1 MTKQAVMFQGTGSHV
16 GKSTIVAGLAR
27 LLTRRGLAVRPF
39 KPLNMSNNAAVTADG
54 GEIGR
59 AQALQARAAR
69 IPATVDMNPILLK
82 PQSGGRAQLVVHGH
96 RRASDSDTSG
106 DGQVSLLPEVLHS
119 FARVSAGADIVL
131 VEGAGSSAELNLRSG
146 DVANMGFAAAADV
159 PVVLIGDID
168 RGGVIASIVG
178 TLTVLAQS
186 DRKRVQA
193 FLINKLHGNTAL
205 FADGIHEIETRGN
218 IPCVGVIPYTSVAEQ
233 LPAEDGVAFSNP
245 RTEKR
250 LATGSAIRIA
260 VLQLPTIA
268 NFDDLDPLIAEP
280 DVDLVHVTPGAAI
293 PGDLD
298 LVVLPGTKST
308 LADLEFIR
316 GQGWDID
323 LTAHWR
329 RGGHMLGICGG
340 YQLLGQRVA
349 DPAGIE
355 GPCGE
360 ADGLGFLEITTELE
374 TRKTLGEAR
383 GHHIP
388 SGAAVGGYEIH
399 LGRTTGPD
407 CDRPML
413 SLDGRNGGAMSADG
427 RVQGCYL
434 HGLFAAD
441 AFRHAYLNR
450 LRPRDESGLNFDQSI
465 DAALDALADHLDGHL
480 DIDAILRIADR
491 R

>member
-1 MTKQAVMFQGTGSHV
+1 M
-16 GKSTIVAGLAR
+16 
-27 LLTRRGLAVRPF
+27 
-39 KPLNMSNNAAVTADG
+39 
-54 GEIGR
+54 
-59 AQALQARAAR
+59 
-69 IPATVDMNPILLK
+69 
-82 PQSGGRAQLVVHGH
+82 
-96 RRASDSDTSG
+96 
-106 DGQVSLLPEVLHS
+106 
-119 FARVSAGADIVL
+119 
-131 VEGAGSSAELNLRSG
+131 
-146 DVANMGFAAAADV
+146 
-159 PVVLIGDID
+159 
-168 RGGVIASIVG
+168 
-178 TLTVLAQS
+178 
-186 DRKRVQA
+186 
-193 FLINKLHGNTAL
+193 
-205 FADGIHEIETRGN
+205 
-218 IPCVGVIPYTSVAEQ
+218 IPYTSVADRLQ
-233 LPAEDGVAFSNP
+233 AEDGVAFSNL

-293 PGDLD
+293 PGDPD

-329 RGGHMLGICGG
+329 RGGHILEICGG

-355 GPCGE
+355 GPCGQ
-360 ADGLGFLEITTELE
+360 ADALGFLEITTELE
-374 TRKTLGEAR
+374 TRKILGETR

-399 LGRTTGPD
+399 LGRTTGPA

-413 SLDGRNGGAMSADG
+413 ALDGRNGGAMSTDG

-434 HGLFAAD
+434 HGLFTAD
-441 AFRHAYLNR
+441 AFSATPTSTGCGNATKAVSTSINPSTMR
-450 LRPRDESGLNFDQSI
+450 LMPWPITSNSTSTSMPSYKSPIVAKR
-465 DAALDALADHLDGHL
+465 
-480 DIDAILRIADR
+480 RIAGNII
-491 R
+491 